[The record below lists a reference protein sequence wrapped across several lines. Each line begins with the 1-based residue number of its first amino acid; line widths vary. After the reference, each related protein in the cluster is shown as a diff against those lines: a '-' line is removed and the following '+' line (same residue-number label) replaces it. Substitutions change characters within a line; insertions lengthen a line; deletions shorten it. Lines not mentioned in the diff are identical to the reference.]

1 MAIKTFKDIEQ
12 KKGYRVDKKD
22 REIFEREV
30 RRGIFGMDSGDII
43 EFVLYDSADNPL
55 PQESA
60 NGKLVRYISYTDTN
74 IQKYFSKVNQTK
86 FNIKRNGA
94 EEFFIDVEKL
104 IKEAGY
110 SQGVFKTSVSLLNRR
125 LGSEDRKFDKVWI
138 HEISPSRT
146 EVRVLTVIDESTGKP
161 NSDLQTRYNTLVRGE
176 DFAADV
182 VLFLDEFS
190 QQFDVQ
196 KVLERMLRLR
206 GKVADGQGYIKLIQK
221 EFKIENFERWLS
233 LVKISFDKSLDNF
246 KNKRYYNILEQDK
259 FGKPTGESFGV
270 NFDSRGIIQQLCDI
284 AENCVN
290 YHLPSQDI
298 RRETARSRTQQKTLD
313 KVKQILKTV
322 ESDGEFLAEKPT
334 EKKPAVRGCR
344 DPKATNYNAAA
355 TVDDICNYTVNITK
369 YRKMCNDKNA
379 LNYNTA
385 ETCKYPPPPPPPPPP
400 APAWNPPRPTGG
412 STGASS
418 GGSSLCKYG
427 SRYSISGPP
436 DKSFTKSGGKGNK
449 GISVLI
455 DGGRV
460 MPVCRIRVGFQL
472 SGVPSW
478 ITPNLLSK
486 SNDSASNFSYTV
498 AANSGSA
505 RSATIT
511 ITPNAAAAGGR
522 SYSFTVTQA
531 GSGPTPPAPTY
542 PKRGTIIKDICEGT
556 TRKIGYADGKGGL
569 QSPPTLEKNSPKCG
583 YTAPKTTPPKAIPVA
598 GAASGCLVGNTMIEM
613 ADGQMNQIKNIKIGD
628 TLMGLDITT
637 LSGNYTVE
645 DNWRGKNI
653 QQYKN
658 KSFQVTDTHVI
669 SDAEVYSVNG
679 GLLECSED
687 HKHMVRRGEE
697 WMIRTTLQLQP
708 GDIMIDRDM
717 NEILIN
723 NISWDRTEDV
733 YLITLNGKHTY
744 YANGILTHNRKPIEK
759 EIIQDGVNYSSRS
772 YSGQGSGETRSV
784 SRGNQR

>member
-30 RRGIFGMDSGDII
+30 RRGIFGIDAGDII

-125 LGSEDRKFDKVWI
+125 LGSEDRKFDKAWI

-146 EVRVLTVIDESTGKP
+146 EVRVLPVIDESTGKP

-259 FGKPTGESFGV
+259 FGKPTGESFDV

-344 DPKATNYNAAA
+344 DPKATNYNSAA

-369 YRKMCNDKNA
+369 YRKMCNDKRA
-379 LNYNTA
+379 LNYNKA
-385 ETCKYPPPPPPPPPP
+385 ETCKYPPPPPPPTPPKP
-400 APAWNPPRPTGG
+400 KPSPPRPSGGGGGG
-412 STGASS
+412 SRPTPSGGYTLSVSSPSVSRSKSGSPRSVSHYIAFKQGSRNPPAFVRKKMGWSVSGIPSWVTDVSNASNDDWSGSFRYKMTPNTGAARSA
-418 GGSSLCKYG
+418 
-427 SRYSISGPP
+427 
-436 DKSFTKSGGKGNK
+436 TMTVTGN
-449 GISVLI
+449 G
-455 DGGRV
+455 
-460 MPVCRIRVGFQL
+460 VGA
-472 SGVPSW
+472 G
-478 ITPNLLSK
+478 
-486 SNDSASNFSYTV
+486 A
-498 AANSGSA
+498 
-505 RSATIT
+505 SATIT
-511 ITPNAAAAGGR
+511 I
-522 SYSFTVTQA
+522 SQA
-531 GSGPTPPAPTY
+531 GEAASPPSRPKY
-542 PKRGTIIKDICEGT
+542 PARGTIIKDYCVGT
-556 TRKIGYADGKGGL
+556 TRKIGYADGNGGV
-569 QSPPTLEKNSPKCG
+569 QAPVYQKNSPKCG
-583 YTAPKTTPPKAIPVA
+583 YTAPKPNPPTPPS
-598 GAASGCLVGNTMIEM
+598 GGGGGGCLVGNTMIEM

-658 KSFQVTDTHVI
+658 KPFQVTDTHVI
-669 SDAEVYSVNG
+669 ADAEVYSVNG

-687 HKHMVRRGEE
+687 HKHMVRRGEG
-697 WMIRTTLQLQP
+697 WLIRTTLQLQP

-744 YANGILTHNRKPIEK
+744 YANGILTHNKKLINK
-759 EIIQDGVNYSSRS
+759 ERYDRGYGRSGNSSILA
-772 YSGQGSGETRSV
+772 
-784 SRGNQR
+784 

>member
-30 RRGIFGMDSGDII
+30 RRGIFGMDAGDII

-60 NGKLVRYISYTDTN
+60 NGKVVRYISYTDTN

-125 LGSEDRKFDKVWI
+125 LGSEDRKFDKAWI

-146 EVRVLTVIDESTGKP
+146 EVRVLPVIDESTGKP
-161 NSDLQTRYNTLVRGE
+161 NSDLQTRYNTLVSGQ

-206 GKVADGQGYIKLIQK
+206 GKVADGQGYIKLIEK

-298 RRETARSRTQQKTLD
+298 RRETSRTRTQQKTLD
-313 KVKQILKTV
+313 KVSQILKTV

-344 DPKATNYNAAA
+344 DPKATNYNSAA
-355 TVDDICNYTVNITK
+355 TVDDVCNYTVNITK
-369 YRKMCNDKNA
+369 YRKMCDDRNA
-379 LNYNTA
+379 TNYNKA

-400 APAWNPPRPTGG
+400 TPPPPTPSPPRPKPPTP
-412 STGASS
+412 TSS
-418 GGSSLCKYG
+418 GT
-427 SRYSISGPP
+427 YSISASPIQSQP
-436 DKSFTKSGGKGNK
+436 APKN
-449 GISVLI
+449 
-455 DGGRV
+455 GRIIQEF
-460 MPVCRIRVGFQL
+460 RITPSPGL
-472 SGVPSW
+472 SARLKLDNTLRITSAPSW
-478 ITPNLLSK
+478 CKITVGDRKHTLPILRVRIYE
-486 SNDSASNFSYTV
+486 NDGA
-498 AANSGSA
+498 A
-505 RSATIT
+505 RSGTVSFSSSLPGNPTTSVTISQEGT
-511 ITPNAAAAGGR
+511 AVSPP
-522 SYSFTVTQA
+522 
-531 GSGPTPPAPTY
+531 PTPSY
-542 PKRGTIIKDICEGT
+542 PKRGTIIKDYCDGT
-556 TRKIGYADGKGGL
+556 TRKIGYADGQGGV
-569 QSPPTLEKNSPKCG
+569 QAPVFEKNSEKCG
-583 YTAPKTTPPKAIPVA
+583 YTAPLPDPPPPPPS
-598 GAASGCLVGNTMIEM
+598 GGGGGGCLVGNTMIEM

-658 KSFQVTDTHVI
+658 KPFQVTDTHVI
-669 SDAEVYSVNG
+669 ADAEVYSVNG

-708 GDIMIDRDM
+708 DDIMIDRDM

-744 YANGILTHNRKPIEK
+744 YANGILTHNRKSIER
-759 EIIQDGVNYSSRS
+759 EVVDDGTS
-772 YSGQGSGETRSV
+772 YSGRSFSGQGATET
-784 SRGNQR
+784 GNGFYRNR

>member
-1 MAIKTFKDIEQ
+1 MAIKTFKDVEQ

-30 RRGIFGMDSGDII
+30 RRGIFGIDAGDII

-60 NGKLVRYISYTDTN
+60 NGKVVRYISYTDTN

-125 LGSEDRKFDKVWI
+125 LGSEDRKFDKAWI

-146 EVRVLTVIDESTGKP
+146 EVRVLPVIDESTGKP

-355 TVDDICNYTVNITK
+355 TVDDVCNYTVNITK
-369 YRKMCNDKNA
+369 YRKMCNDRNA
-379 LNYNTA
+379 TNYNKA
-385 ETCKYPPPPPPPPPP
+385 ETCKYPPPPPPPPKPK
-400 APAWNPPRPTGG
+400 PRPRPKPPTPRPKPKP
-412 STGASS
+412 SGA
-418 GGSSLCKYG
+418 
-427 SRYSISGPP
+427 YSISASPIESQP
-436 DKSFTKSGGKGNK
+436 APKN
-449 GISVLI
+449 
-455 DGGRV
+455 GRIIQQFR
-460 MPVCRIRVGFQL
+460 MSSSPTWPGSKNDHTIKIT
-472 SGVPSW
+472 SAPSW
-478 ITPNLLSK
+478 CKITVQERK
-486 SNDSASNFSYTV
+486 FSLPILRVRIYKNEG
-498 AANSGSA
+498 AA
-505 RSATIT
+505 RSGTVSFSSSLPGNPTTSVTISQEGT
-511 ITPNAAAAGGR
+511 AV
-522 SYSFTVTQA
+522 S
-531 GSGPTPPAPTY
+531 PPPKPSY
-542 PKRGTIIKDICEGT
+542 PKRGTIIKDYCDGT
-556 TRKIGYADGKGGL
+556 TRKIGYADGKGGV
-569 QSPPTLEKNSPKCG
+569 QAPVFEKNSPKCG
-583 YTAPKTTPPKAIPVA
+583 YTAPIYAFNDVK
-598 GAASGCLVGNTMIEM
+598 GGSGCLVGNTMVEM

-658 KSFQVTDTHVI
+658 KPFQVTDTHVI
-669 SDAEVYSVNG
+669 ADAEVYSING

-697 WMIRTTLQLQP
+697 WMIRTTLELQP

-744 YANGILTHNRKPIEK
+744 YANGILTHNRKSIEK
-759 EIIQDGVNYSSRS
+759 EQDDGGARNIGNSS
-772 YSGQGSGETRSV
+772 G
-784 SRGNQR
+784 RGDPLDFYTAKER

>member
-30 RRGIFGMDSGDII
+30 RRGIFGIDAGDII

-125 LGSEDRKFDKVWI
+125 LGSEDRKFDKAWI

-146 EVRVLTVIDESTGKP
+146 EVRVLPVIDESTGKP

-259 FGKPTGESFGV
+259 FGKPTGESFDV

-355 TVDDICNYTVNITK
+355 TVDDVCNYTVNITK

-379 LNYNTA
+379 LNYNKA
-385 ETCKYPPPPPPPPPP
+385 ETCKYPPPPPPKPKPKPKPSPPKPSGGGGGT
-400 APAWNPPRPTGG
+400 PRPKP
-412 STGASS
+412 S
-418 GGSSLCKYG
+418 GTS
-427 SRYSISGPP
+427 YSISASPIQSQP
-436 DKSFTKSGGKGNK
+436 APKN
-449 GISVLI
+449 
-455 DGGRV
+455 GRIIQEF
-460 MPVCRIRVGFQL
+460 RITPSPGL
-472 SGVPSW
+472 SARLKLDNTLRITSAPSW
-478 ITPNLLSK
+478 CSITVGERKHTLPILRVRMYKNEG
-486 SNDSASNFSYTV
+486 A
-498 AANSGSA
+498 A
-505 RSATIT
+505 RSGTVSFSSSLPGNPTTSVTISQEGT
-511 ITPNAAAAGGR
+511 AASPPSTP
-522 SYSFTVTQA
+522 S
-531 GSGPTPPAPTY
+531 Y
-542 PKRGTIIKDICEGT
+542 PKRGTIIKDYCEGT
-556 TRKIGYADGKGGL
+556 TRKIGYADGKGGV
-569 QSPPTLEKNSPKCG
+569 QPPVFEKNSPKCG
-583 YTAPKTTPPKAIPVA
+583 YTAPKPTPPKPPS
-598 GAASGCLVGNTMIEM
+598 GGGGGGCLVGNTMIEM

-658 KSFQVTDTHVI
+658 KPFQVTDTHI
-669 SDAEVYSVNG
+669 IADAEVYSVNG

-744 YANGILTHNRKPIEK
+744 YANGILTHNRKSITREVVD
-759 EIIQDGVNYSSRS
+759 DGASNIGNRS
-772 YSGQGSGETRSV
+772 FTGDPKDVYMAYLR
-784 SRGNQR
+784 

>member
-30 RRGIFGMDSGDII
+30 RRGIFGIDAGDII

-60 NGKLVRYISYTDTN
+60 NGKVVRYISYTDTN

-125 LGSEDRKFDKVWI
+125 LGSEARKFDKAWI

-146 EVRVLTVIDESTGKP
+146 EVRVLPVIDESTGKP
-161 NSDLQTRYNTLVRGE
+161 NSDLQTRYNTLVSGE

-298 RRETARSRTQQKTLD
+298 RRETSRSRTQQKTLD

-344 DPKATNYNAAA
+344 DPKATNYNSAA
-355 TVDDICNYTVNITK
+355 TVDDVCNYTVNITK
-369 YRKMCNDKNA
+369 YRKMCNDRNA
-379 LNYNTA
+379 TNYNKA
-385 ETCKYPPPPPPPPPP
+385 GTCKYPPPPPPPPPP
-400 APAWNPPRPTGG
+400 SPPRPTPSGGG
-412 STGASS
+412 SRPPTPS
-418 GGSSLCKYG
+418 GGYTLSVSSPSV
-427 SRYSISGPP
+427 SRS
-436 DKSFTKSGGKGNK
+436 KSGSPRSVSHYIALKKGGKNPPAIYRKQMGWSVS
-449 GISVLI
+449 GI
-455 DGGRV
+455 
-460 MPVCRIRVGFQL
+460 
-472 SGVPSW
+472 PSW
-478 ITPNLLSK
+478 VTGVSNASNSDWSGTFRYKMTPN
-486 SNDSASNFSYTV
+486 T
-498 AANSGSA
+498 GPA
-505 RSATIT
+505 RSATMTVTGTGKGAGASAT
-511 ITPNAAAAGGR
+511 ITL
-522 SYSFTVTQA
+522 SQA
-531 GSGPTPPAPTY
+531 GESAATPPAPSY
-542 PKRGTIIKDICEGT
+542 PKRGTIIKDICVGT

-569 QSPPTLEKNSPKCG
+569 QPPVLEKNSPKCG
-583 YTAPKTTPPKAIPVA
+583 YSAPKPKPPKPPS
-598 GAASGCLVGNTMIEM
+598 GGGGGCLVGNTMVEM
-613 ADGQMNQIKNIKIGD
+613 VDGQMNQIKNIKIGD

-669 SDAEVYSVNG
+669 ADAEVYSING

-744 YANGILTHNRKPIEK
+744 YANGILTHNRKSIEK
-759 EIIQDGVNYSSRS
+759 EMYDGGRS
-772 YSGQGSGETRSV
+772 FSGQGAVESGNGFYKNR
-784 SRGNQR
+784 